1 MAKWMNERKKEWM
14 NEWRKEGMNEW
25 MNEKPGYIVSSYV
38 DIFEI
43 VVYNQPWEDPGS
55 LSTLDVELGR
65 FNACKGIKCII
76 C

>member
-1 MAKWMNERKKEWM
+1 
-14 NEWRKEGMNEW
+14 

-38 DIFEI
+38 DILEI
-43 VVYNQPWEDPGS
+43 VVYNQPCEDPGS